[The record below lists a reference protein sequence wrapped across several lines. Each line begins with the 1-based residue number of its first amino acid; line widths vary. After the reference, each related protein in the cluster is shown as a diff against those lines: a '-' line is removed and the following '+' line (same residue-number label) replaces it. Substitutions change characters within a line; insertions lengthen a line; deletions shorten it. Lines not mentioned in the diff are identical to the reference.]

1 MDVSII
7 IINFNTITLTRNC
20 IASVQQFTADINFE
34 IILVDNASTETDV
47 SVLQNEFPSI
57 KLVQSHLNLGFAG
70 GNNLGIQ
77 YASGKYI
84 LLLNSDTYLKDN
96 AILSLFNYME
106 EHPEAGVV
114 SPRLIFPDGRHQ
126 SVSQRFPSI
135 KYSLIE
141 LLRLQKFMPK
151 AQAGKILLGPFFNH
165 QETVRVDWVWGA
177 CFMFRAPILEKLPSK
192 KLDETYFM
200 YFEDMQWCLDITKLG
215 YEIHFFAGAEVIHLM
230 GGSSGSKNKM
240 MLENGELFLKR
251 NYPAWQIRWIKKL
264 GTWLYH
270 ERSSNEN

>member
-7 IINFNTITLTRNC
+7 IIHYNTPKITSDCIKSIYQQTIGITYELIVVDNGSTIHDSSELKENFT
-20 IASVQQFTADINFE
+20 E
-34 IILVDNASTETDV
+34 IILVKSET
-47 SVLQNEFPSI
+47 
-57 KLVQSHLNLGFAG
+57 NLGFAG

-151 AQAGKILLGPFFNH
+151 RKAGKLLLGAFFNH
-165 QETVRVDWVWGA
+165 LETIKVDWVWGA
-177 CFMFRAPILEKLPSK
+177 CFMFPRAVLSQLPDQ
-192 KLDETYFM
+192 KLDATYFM
-200 YFEDMQWCLDITKLG
+200 YCEDMQWCLDISKLG
-215 YEIHFFAGAEVIHLM
+215 FEIHFFAEAEIVHVM
-230 GGSSGSKNKM
+230 GGSSGKKSTLM
-240 MLENGELFLKR
+240 RENGELFLKK
-251 NYPAWQIRWIKKL
+251 NYPEWQIKWIKRL
-264 GTWLYH
+264 ENWLTI
-270 ERSSNEN
+270 